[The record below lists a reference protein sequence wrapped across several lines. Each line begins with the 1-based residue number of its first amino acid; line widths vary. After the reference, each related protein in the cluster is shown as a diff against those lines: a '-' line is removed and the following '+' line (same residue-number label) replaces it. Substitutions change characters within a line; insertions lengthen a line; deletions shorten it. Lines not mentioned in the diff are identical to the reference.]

1 MISGLIKILNH
12 MVFITKSLFQR
23 DIFEITF
30 FVNNILSIYNSDSMY
45 LYMYLR
51 IIFILIHSLI
61 LLMIA
66 KEHETIV
73 KILL

>member
-30 FVNNILSIYNSDSMY
+30 FVNTIYEKTSKLNQNKKEIENKTRKTTNETNIMKTKTKYIDFN
-45 LYMYLR
+45 
-51 IIFILIHSLI
+51 FFQ
-61 LLMIA
+61 
-66 KEHETIV
+66 
-73 KILL
+73 